1 MNDSPPMVIAHR
13 TCALDAPEN
22 SLEGIRRSGELG
34 AGAVELDVRLTRDR
48 VPILMHDPTPH
59 RTAGGRLAV
68 RCTSSVRLQRLR
80 LANGEPVPTLAGA
93 LAALPSVLRVAID
106 VKADRA
112 IDATVTEVCNQN
124 LQARSLIWSRD
135 TSTVR
140 YSADREPTIEPG
152 LLRDA
157 RSVYGIARFLPRC
170 TCLWGAGDLG
180 ALGGDHTGAGG
191 TRGRAGFEAVL
202 LVPSAPPGPREAPG
216 ARRRG
221 DRLADRGS
229 GCDRVA
235 PRRRVTALPAR
246 QQYSER
252 HAAFR
257 RSRRV
262 HHAKTLRSSV

>member
-93 LAALPSVLRVAID
+93 LAALALGPAGRHRREGRSGDRCDGHRGVQPEPAGTEPHLVTRHVDSPLQRRPRAH
-106 VKADRA
+106 DRA
-112 IDATVTEVCNQN
+112 GPP
-124 LQARSLIWSRD
+124 ARRPL
-135 TSTVR
+135 
-140 YSADREPTIEPG
+140 G
-152 LLRDA
+152 LRHRAGLRDA
-157 RSVYGIARFLPRC
+157 RACGARAISAH
-170 TCLWGAGDLG
+170 WGAITPVL
-180 ALGGDHTGAGG
+180 AA
-191 TRGRAGFEAVL
+191 RVGRAGFEAVL